1 MRTTTLPIVLFTAFA
16 TSLVAQSTSV
26 AVPAHANQ
34 VDGQQSLSMPFG
46 KAGFRTQLL
55 VSANSVAATAGV
67 ISGLRFRADRA
78 SAPLAATSVPNVT
91 VSLSHCSLGLGG
103 LQTTFANNVTS
114 AATQVFSGAVNLPA
128 QATGYAGP
136 MGWDIVITFPQP
148 YVFTPTQGD
157 LLIDIVGNNAAN
169 APANFYLDAMQGGGS
184 ATKFG
189 VAGDN
194 PSFDF
199 LNLVV
204 GASGGRPR
212 DLSPGN
218 TVEFTTT
225 TGWTTPAGVT
235 AIGFDGL
242 PAPFD
247 LGPLGAPTHSV
258 YINPIAT
265 VPHSWQGSFI
275 GWYTTAA
282 VAIPNHPA
290 FIGLPLY
297 GQSVCFDPTAN
308 ALGILTSEAGEV
320 RVGDAFEQFPM
331 QQVNAADPAAAT
343 GTLVN
348 FGNIST
354 PEFGAVP
361 VMLEGIFQ

>member
-1 MRTTTLPIVLFTAFA
+1 
-16 TSLVAQSTSV
+16 
-26 AVPAHANQ
+26 
-34 VDGQQSLSMPFG
+34 
-46 KAGFRTQLL
+46 
-55 VSANSVAATAGV
+55 
-67 ISGLRFRADRA
+67 
-78 SAPLAATSVPNVT
+78 
-91 VSLSHCSLGLGG
+91 
-103 LQTTFANNVTS
+103 
-114 AATQVFSGAVNLPA
+114 
-128 QATGYAGP
+128 
-136 MGWDIVITFPQP
+136 
-148 YVFTPTQGD
+148 
-157 LLIDIVGNNAAN
+157 
-169 APANFYLDAMQGGGS
+169 
-184 ATKFG
+184 
-189 VAGDN
+189 
-194 PSFDF
+194 
-199 LNLVV
+199 
-204 GASGGRPR
+204 
-212 DLSPGN
+212 
-218 TVEFTTT
+218 
-225 TGWTTPAGVT
+225 
-235 AIGFDGL
+235 
-242 PAPFD
+242 
-247 LGPLGAPTHSV
+247 
-258 YINPIAT
+258 